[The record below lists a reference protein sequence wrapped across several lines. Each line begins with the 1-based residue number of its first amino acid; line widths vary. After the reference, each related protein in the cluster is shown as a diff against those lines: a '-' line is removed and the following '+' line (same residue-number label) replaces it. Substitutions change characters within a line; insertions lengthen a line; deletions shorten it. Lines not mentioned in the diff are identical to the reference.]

1 MPIHPSLY
9 AIWRWSFTYSNLA
22 AAITSH
28 LKICLF
34 GVGFH
39 DIMILYDFN
48 IFPTFQ
54 TLKIFQQVSYVSE
67 TCPIATNQCTSRRKT
82 GETLHRIKHIALELW
97 HHSASSRIRSD
108 VGLVPGCRSQRLF
121 MSTEKSPKQPSTLSK
136 SVETSPNPFKF
147 DVKRL
152 LKIQRVQKERKH
164 MSNSDGQKKSPYEPW
179 SILTIWLMVIPSI
192 IRIPY

>member
-1 MPIHPSLY
+1 
-9 AIWRWSFTYSNLA
+9 
-22 AAITSH
+22 
-28 LKICLF
+28 
-34 GVGFH
+34 
-39 DIMILYDFN
+39 
-48 IFPTFQ
+48 
-54 TLKIFQQVSYVSE
+54 
-67 TCPIATNQCTSRRKT
+67 
-82 GETLHRIKHIALELW
+82 
-97 HHSASSRIRSD
+97 
-108 VGLVPGCRSQRLF
+108 

-192 IRIPY
+192 IRILIMVIIRKDWEDPG